1 MQLRAVRSL
10 AISMQRLALLVVRA
24 STCTVQV
31 NMQYRPST
39 TIASTIAS
47 GEGDCSIIIIIRTNR
62 RVGLVIY
69 CACVYFGCYAE
80 RAFL

>member
-1 MQLRAVRSL
+1 MQLRAVSSL

-47 GEGDCSIIIIIRTNR
+47 GEGDCSI
-62 RVGLVIY
+62 
-69 CACVYFGCYAE
+69 
-80 RAFL
+80 